1 MKRLTS
7 PFVAF
12 VACQIA
18 ATQTAEVLTCTDAPG
33 CGALIVRGFDPV
45 AALALVHWIQPCHP
59 AWRRETL
66 LRDNRAY
73 ANELFPS
80 QRYNALVFLG
90 GDGHKDAVAAR
101 IFRGPV
107 DARNARLFPFQASR
121 PPIQRA
127 WLVDW
132 RKNAHGKHTM

>member
-7 PFVAF
+7 LFMAF

-18 ATQTAEVLTCTDAPG
+18 ATQTGEVLTCTDAPG
-33 CGALIVRGFDPV
+33 CGALIVRALDPV
-45 AALALVHWIQPCHP
+45 AALPLMHWIQPCHP

-66 LRDNRAY
+66 RRDNRAY

-101 IFRGPV
+101 TFRGPI
-107 DARNARLFPFQASR
+107 DARDARHFLLQVSR
-121 PPIQRA
+121 PPIQHA
-127 WLVDW
+127 WLMDW
-132 RKNAHGKHTM
+132 RKKAHGKHTM